1 MKPLRIFRYHPELD
15 AFTVAPKY
23 AALADELGLTEW
35 SPVVWIGRLFTL
47 DADFG
52 EHWFDNW
59 EEREALAPRAREL
72 GFDENELLIIVPS
85 RFASGV
91 DGPSHDDEMRR
102 SFWRDV
108 LRSLTLSHETLLLEA
123 EQNLK
128 QMEDGMLAVTPDEK
142 AEMRRVKKAIKRLR
156 AEMKR

>member
-1 MKPLRIFRYHPELD
+1 VKPIHIFRYHPELD

-59 EEREALAPRAREL
+59 DEREAIGPRARAL

-85 RFASGV
+85 RFASGI

-108 LRSLTLSHETLLLEA
+108 LRSLTLSIETLLLEA
-123 EQNLK
+123 EQNVK
-128 QMEDGMLAVTPDEK
+128 QMESGLLAETPDER
-142 AEMRRVKKAIKRLR
+142 AAMRRVRRAIKRLR
-156 AEMKR
+156 AEVGR